1 MEIRYIT
8 KEDNPL
14 EISNIYERSWKF
26 AYKGMIPQD
35 YLDSIP
41 AGRWADGIHGA
52 GRSNLVLIENGMMIG
67 TASFG
72 KSRWEKYSDYGEIIS
87 IYLLPDF
94 IGKGYG
100 SLLICKCVEELKQRG
115 YHKVLL
121 WVLEENHR
129 ARKFYEKTGFIDSG
143 VFMDANIGG
152 KDVREILYFLT
163 LDSIP
168 WIEVTGGLQ

>member
-14 EISNIYERSWKF
+14 EISKIYESSWKF
-26 AYKGMIPQD
+26 AYRDMIPQN

-41 AGRWADGIHGA
+41 AGRWADRIHSTGQ
-52 GRSNLVLIENGMMIG
+52 SNLVLIENGMMIG

-72 KSRWEKYSDYGEIIS
+72 KSRWKKYIDYGEIIS

-100 SLLICKCVEELKQRG
+100 RLLIHKCVEELNQCG

-121 WVLEENHR
+121 WVLAENGR

-143 VFMDANIGG
+143 VFMDADIGG
-152 KDVREILYFLT
+152 KNVREVLYFLT
-163 LDSIP
+163 LF
-168 WIEVTGGLQ
+168 

>member
-8 KEDNPL
+8 KEDSPL
-14 EISNIYERSWKF
+14 EISKIYESSWKF
-26 AYKGMIPQD
+26 AYRDIIPQD

-41 AGRWADGIHGA
+41 AGRWADRIHST

-72 KSRWEKYSDYGEIIS
+72 KSRWEKYNDYGEIIS
-87 IYLLPDF
+87 VYLLPDF

-100 SLLICKCVEELKQRG
+100 RLLIHKCVEELKQCG

-121 WVLEENHR
+121 WVLAENSR
-129 ARKFYEKTGFIDSG
+129 ARIFYEKTGFIDSG
-143 VFMDANIGG
+143 VFMDADIGG
-152 KDVREILYFLT
+152 KNVREALYFLT
-163 LDSIP
+163 LF
-168 WIEVTGGLQ
+168 